1 MPHKMLLSALF
12 LLLSGCAVYGGGY
25 DRGYHNGHGYRYHD
39 AYRRDYYPSPRYY
52 YDDRRPRYY
61 HPAPPRHVP
70 APPPSHHYG
79 HQQHHRDGDKR
90 HQQPRMTIAVTRSV
104 RSIVAG
110 RFNNV
115 AGIQAAVPSYAFP
128 MVASTTTSAVA
139 GKIHDDLH
147 AACPPLSCAYP
158 S

>member
-1 MPHKMLLSALF
+1 M
-12 LLLSGCAVYGGGY
+12 AVVTTVAITMAMAIVTTTLTG
-25 DRGYHNGHGYRYHD
+25 
-39 AYRRDYYPSPRYY
+39 AITT
-52 YDDRRPRYY
+52 RRPATITMIVVRVITTRRRRAMCRRRR
-61 HPAPPRHVP
+61 PATITGISSTIAMATSVINNP
-70 APPPSHHYG
+70 G
-79 HQQHHRDGDKR
+79 
-90 HQQPRMTIAVTRSV
+90 MTIAVTRSV

>member
-39 AYRRDYYPSPRYY
+39 AYRRDYYPTPRYY

-70 APPPSHHYG
+70 APPPPSYHYG
-79 HQQHHRDGDKR
+79 HQQHHRVDDKR
-90 HQQPRMTIAVTRSV
+90 HQQPRHDYRRDPQRQEHRGGKVQQRGWDTGRSTQLRFSNGRQHNDQR
-104 RSIVAG
+104 RS
-110 RFNNV
+110 
-115 AGIQAAVPSYAFP
+115 
-128 MVASTTTSAVA
+128 
-139 GKIHDDLH
+139 GKN
-147 AACPPLSCAYP
+147 PR
-158 S
+158 